1 MNETY
6 KIAIVDDSKE
16 DRNYIEALLNTWS
29 KDNGCDISIKDFE
42 SAESFLF
49 NYSEEKDF
57 DILLLDI
64 EMGDM
69 DGVSMAKEI
78 RKGNETVQIIFI
90 TGYSDYIADG
100 YDVAALNYLIK
111 PVNNE
116 KLFGVLNKATSKI
129 VKNEKKLILKTTE
142 GMVVM
147 PIREIKYLEVQ
158 QNYVTVHGK
167 TDVTVKKTLG
177 EFEKE
182 LDERFFRLGRS
193 YIVNLSF
200 IRKVTKNDAILTND
214 TKIPLPRGYYDEIN
228 KAIIKRI

>member
-116 KLFGVLNKATSKI
+116 KLLGVLNKATSKI

-200 IRKVTKNDAILTND
+200 IRKVTKNDAILTDD

>member
-16 DRNYIEALLNTWS
+16 GRNYIEALLNTWS

-100 YDVAALNYLIK
+100 YDVAALNYLTK

-116 KLFGVLNKATSKI
+116 KLFGVLNTATSKI
-129 VKNEKKLILKTTE
+129 VKNEKALMLKTAE

-182 LDERFFRLGRS
+182 LDERFFRLL
-193 YIVNLSF
+193 LSC
-200 IRKVTKNDAILTND
+200 L
-214 TKIPLPRGYYDEIN
+214 LQH
-228 KAIIKRI
+228 